1 MNKTLFSV
9 LISLILIAFV
19 AQSVNAHGPSRQKV
33 VEKVEIS
40 ASPDKIWE
48 IVKNFSDFSWN
59 PMVKSAS
66 QEGSGVGS
74 TRILKFDGDATI
86 TQALEKLVPEKK
98 LISWRVKESVNEIL
112 AVNSY
117 SAIIMVGSEEN
128 SKTTVTYK
136 AAFYRGFMG
145 NDPPEEL
152 NDANSKKKVIR
163 FIKAG
168 LEGLKKVAE
177 K

>member
-1 MNKTLFSV
+1 M
-9 LISLILIAFV
+9 
-19 AQSVNAHGPSRQKV
+19 
-33 VEKVEIS
+33 
-40 ASPDKIWE
+40 
-48 IVKNFSDFSWN
+48 
-59 PMVKSAS
+59 
-66 QEGSGVGS
+66 GS

-86 TQALEKLVPEKK
+86 TQALEKFVPEKK

-112 AVNSY
+112 SVNSY